1 MAARASW
8 KGFLRIRLVSIPVKA
23 YTAAA
28 SGAKIQLRQ
37 LHREC
42 HSPVK
47 YRKVCPLHGELD
59 HGDLV
64 SGYHYAKGR
73 YVVIDSEELEQLR
86 RQSDK
91 VVEVEGFLP
100 KDAVDPLYLSGK
112 DYYLVPEGP
121 VGQKAYALFREVMSE
136 RGQGA
141 LAKIVLTG
149 REQIVLL
156 RPLGRLLVM
165 SLLSYAE
172 EIKDPTAFEDEVEEG
187 GISAP
192 ELELAEKLLDAT
204 TLAAFDPALYTNQ
217 YTERLTELIEAKV
230 AGKEIVRAPAPEEP
244 QVIELLEALR
254 ASVERTEEAQ
264 AGTARKRRAAK
275 KRAPSVR
282 KKRTAPR
289 RKRKTG

>member
-59 HGDLV
+59 NGDLV

-100 KDAVDPLYLSGK
+100 KDAVDPLYLCGK

-165 SLLSYAE
+165 SLLSYAAE
-172 EIKDPTAFEDEVEEG
+172 VKDPTAFEDEVEEG

-230 AGKEIVRAPAPEEP
+230 AGKDIVRAPAPEEP
-244 QVIELLEALR
+244 KVLALMEALKR
-254 ASVERTEEAQ
+254 SVKEAEVRDVAGRTSAK
-264 AGTARKRRAAK
+264 AKRKMAPSTPK
-275 KRAPSVR
+275 KRAP
-282 KKRTAPR
+282 KR
-289 RKRKTG
+289 RKRTG

>member
-59 HGDLV
+59 NGDLV

-100 KDAVDPLYLSGK
+100 KDAVDPLYLCGK

-136 RGQGA
+136 RGHRA

-165 SLLSYAE
+165 SLLSYAAE
-172 EIKDPTAFEDEVEEG
+172 VKDPTAFEDEVEEG

-244 QVIELLEALR
+244 QVLALMEALKR
-254 ASVERTEEAQ
+254 SVKEAEVRDVAGRTSAKSKPKM
-264 AGTARKRRAAK
+264 APSTPK
-275 KRAPSVR
+275 KRAP
-282 KKRTAPR
+282 KR
-289 RKRKTG
+289 RKRTG

>member
-59 HGDLV
+59 NGDLV

-73 YVVIDSEELEQLR
+73 YVVIESEELEQLR

-121 VGQKAYALFREVMSE
+121 VGQKAYALIREVMSE
-136 RGQGA
+136 RGHSA

-217 YTERLTELIEAKV
+217 FTARLTELIEAKV

-244 QVIELLEALR
+244 QVLELLEALR

-264 AGTARKRRAAK
+264 AGTARKRKAAK